1 MMPGAEAW
9 LMDREDVGLLTRR
22 QAEVVRLVIKGHTT
36 REVAELLFIT
46 PETVKSHLRQA
57 FRKCQVRN
65 RVELVRWLLAHSE
78 ESREGTAKAV
88 AHTLVVE
95 PAGPPGR
102 GSRKR
107 TGLALVA
114 LLAAVAGISLF
125 FATSVLP
132 GPYGASLPSS
142 QAALVVC
149 PAGDPACLPES
160 EGACQPLDVANQ
172 PGVYECLAAPSPPP

>member
-1 MMPGAEAW
+1 
-9 LMDREDVGLLTRR
+9 
-22 QAEVVRLVIKGHTT
+22 
-36 REVAELLFIT
+36 
-46 PETVKSHLRQA
+46 
-57 FRKCQVRN
+57 
-65 RVELVRWLLAHSE
+65 VELVRWLLAHSE

-107 TGLALVA
+107 TGLVLVA
-114 LLAAVAGISLF
+114 LLAAVAGISLL

-132 GPYGASLPSS
+132 GPRGALLPSS

-149 PAGDPACLPES
+149 PAGDSTCLLEL
-160 EGACQPLDVANQ
+160 ERECQRLRDANQ
-172 PGVYECLAAPSPPP
+172 SGALECLVAFSSPP